1 MSVINSMLKNIEQR
15 QPNSAINDQGTVV
28 VEPVYDSHGAIK
40 KVVTV
45 AVALLVVVLS
55 YIYLPST
62 SEKVTPPVSTATQVN
77 KQHQLEA
84 IHDPAVLV
92 NENIQK
98 QSDIVAPPV
107 AQFAPT
113 LSEPELEGKNEV
125 KPEVKESFKAEKVT
139 LTAATVQPQKTVA
152 AKQQSTIEVKKVTQ
166 PRTEQQ
172 QIADL
177 LRQAKQALE
186 FGLYQE
192 GINDLTQILSRD
204 KGNIA
209 ARSLLA
215 ATYFQQQDILS
226 AQSILEHGIAFDSQ
240 VLEWRVLLSKIYI
253 TRKQYA
259 VVQQLLSDEFDSQ
272 GDAQYW
278 ALKGTAAQQ
287 LGDHTRALTC
297 FEQLTQLQPQQG
309 KWWLAMATSKDAQG
323 DYLSAKRYYQAAI
336 DVGNLNFAVL
346 KHAEQR
352 LQALGGVS

>member
-15 QPNSAINDQGTVV
+15 QPTTSLNEQGTVV
-28 VEPVYDSHGAIK
+28 VEPVYDSHGFIK
-40 KVVTV
+40 KLLIITI
-45 AVALLVVVLS
+45 ALLVVVLS
-55 YIYLPST
+55 YIYLPTASDDAAAQLP
-62 SEKVTPPVSTATQVN
+62 EQIDVVTKAKSSKETEQNNTPVLINAPVVSN
-77 KQHQLEA
+77 
-84 IHDPAVLV
+84 
-92 NENIQK
+92 
-98 QSDIVAPPV
+98 SDVIKPV
-107 AQFAPT
+107 AKVEPIIEEVVTVKTDTKEPVVAEKPMVAAVAIEPSKVPT
-113 LSEPELEGKNEV
+113 AN
-125 KPEVKESFKAEKVT
+125 KESSF
-139 LTAATVQPQKTVA
+139 Q
-152 AKQQSTIEVKKVTQ
+152 VKKVTQ
-166 PRTEQQ
+166 QRTEQQ
-172 QIADL
+172 QIAEL

-192 GINDLTQILSRD
+192 GIDDLSQILNRD

-253 TRKQYA
+253 TRKQYS
-259 VVQQLLSDEFDSQ
+259 VVQQLLSDDFDSQ
-272 GDAQYW
+272 GDSQYW

-287 LGDHTRALTC
+287 LGDHTRALVC

-323 DYLSAKRYYQAAI
+323 DYLSAKRYYLAAI
-336 DVGNLNFAVL
+336 EVGNLNPAVL

>member
-15 QPNSAINDQGTVV
+15 QPTTSLNEQGTVV
-28 VEPVYDSHGAIK
+28 VEPVYDSHGFIK
-40 KVVTV
+40 KLLII
-45 AVALLVVVLS
+45 AIALLVVVLS
-55 YIYLPST
+55 YIYLPTASDDAAAQL
-62 SEKVTPPVSTATQVN
+62 SERMDVVTKAQSSKEAEQNNTPVLINAPVVSN
-77 KQHQLEA
+77 
-84 IHDPAVLV
+84 
-92 NENIQK
+92 
-98 QSDIVAPPV
+98 SDVIKPV
-107 AQFAPT
+107 AKVEPIIEEVAAVKTDTKEPVVTEKPMVAAVAIEPSKVPT
-113 LSEPELEGKNEV
+113 AN
-125 KPEVKESFKAEKVT
+125 KESSF
-139 LTAATVQPQKTVA
+139 Q
-152 AKQQSTIEVKKVTQ
+152 VKKVTQ
-166 PRTEQQ
+166 QRTEQQ
-172 QIADL
+172 QIAQL

-192 GINDLTQILSRD
+192 GIDDLSQILNRD

-253 TRKQYA
+253 TRKQYS
-259 VVQQLLSDEFDSQ
+259 VVQQLLSDDFDSQ
-272 GDAQYW
+272 GDSQYW
-278 ALKGTAAQQ
+278 ALKGTASQQ
-287 LGDHTRALTC
+287 LGDHIRALVC

-323 DYLSAKRYYQAAI
+323 DYLSAKRYYLAAI
-336 DVGNLNFAVL
+336 EVGNLNPAVL

>member
-15 QPNSAINDQGTVV
+15 QPTTLLNEQGTVV
-28 VEPVYDSHGAIK
+28 VEPVYDSHGLIK
-40 KVVTV
+40 KLLIITI
-45 AVALLVVVLS
+45 ALLVVVLS
-55 YIYLPST
+55 YIYLPTASDDAAAQLP
-62 SEKVTPPVSTATQVN
+62 ERIDVVTKAQSSKEAEQNNTPVLINAPVVSN
-77 KQHQLEA
+77 
-84 IHDPAVLV
+84 
-92 NENIQK
+92 
-98 QSDIVAPPV
+98 SDVIKPV
-107 AQFAPT
+107 AKVEPIIEEVVTVKTDTKEPVVAEKPMVAAVAIEPSKVPT
-113 LSEPELEGKNEV
+113 AN
-125 KPEVKESFKAEKVT
+125 KESSF
-139 LTAATVQPQKTVA
+139 Q
-152 AKQQSTIEVKKVTQ
+152 VKKVTQ
-166 PRTEQQ
+166 QRTEQQ
-172 QIADL
+172 QIAEL

-192 GINDLTQILSRD
+192 GIDDLSQILNRD

-253 TRKQYA
+253 TRKQYS
-259 VVQQLLSDEFDSQ
+259 VVQQLLSDDFDSQ
-272 GDAQYW
+272 GDSQYW

-287 LGDHTRALTC
+287 LGDHTRALVC

-323 DYLSAKRYYQAAI
+323 DYLSAKRYYLAAI
-336 DVGNLNFAVL
+336 EVGNLNPAVL

>member
-15 QPNSAINDQGTVV
+15 QPTTLLNEQGTVV
-28 VEPVYDSHGAIK
+28 VEPVYDSHGFIK
-40 KVVTV
+40 KLLIITI
-45 AVALLVVVLS
+45 ALLVVVLS
-55 YIYLPST
+55 YIYLPTASDDAAAQLP
-62 SEKVTPPVSTATQVN
+62 ERIDVVTKAQSSKEAEQNNTPVLINAPVVSN
-77 KQHQLEA
+77 
-84 IHDPAVLV
+84 
-92 NENIQK
+92 
-98 QSDIVAPPV
+98 SDVIKPV
-107 AQFAPT
+107 AKVEPIIEEVVTVKTDTKEPVVAEKPMVAAVAIEPSKVPT
-113 LSEPELEGKNEV
+113 AN
-125 KPEVKESFKAEKVT
+125 KESSF
-139 LTAATVQPQKTVA
+139 Q
-152 AKQQSTIEVKKVTQ
+152 VKKVTQ
-166 PRTEQQ
+166 QRTEQQ
-172 QIADL
+172 QIAEL

-192 GINDLTQILSRD
+192 GIDDLSQILNRD

-253 TRKQYA
+253 TRKQYS
-259 VVQQLLSDEFDSQ
+259 VVQQLLSDDFDSQ
-272 GDAQYW
+272 GDSQYW

-287 LGDHTRALTC
+287 LGDHTRALVC

-323 DYLSAKRYYQAAI
+323 DYLSAKRYYLAAI
-336 DVGNLNFAVL
+336 EVGNLNPAVL

>member
-15 QPNSAINDQGTVV
+15 QPTTSLNEQGTVV
-28 VEPVYDSHGAIK
+28 VEPVYDSHGFIK
-40 KVVTV
+40 KLLII
-45 AVALLVVVLS
+45 AIALLVVVLS
-55 YIYLPST
+55 YIYLPTASDDAAAQL
-62 SEKVTPPVSTATQVN
+62 SERMDVVTKAQSSKEAEQNNTPVLINAPVVSN
-77 KQHQLEA
+77 
-84 IHDPAVLV
+84 
-92 NENIQK
+92 
-98 QSDIVAPPV
+98 SDVIKPV
-107 AQFAPT
+107 AKVEPIIEEVAAVKTDTKEPVVTEKPMVAAVAIEPSKVPT
-113 LSEPELEGKNEV
+113 AN
-125 KPEVKESFKAEKVT
+125 KESSF
-139 LTAATVQPQKTVA
+139 Q
-152 AKQQSTIEVKKVTQ
+152 VKKVTQ
-166 PRTEQQ
+166 QRTEQQ
-172 QIADL
+172 QIAQL

-192 GINDLTQILSRD
+192 GIDDLSQILNRD

-253 TRKQYA
+253 TRKQYS
-259 VVQQLLSDEFDSQ
+259 VVQQLLSDDFDSQ
-272 GDAQYW
+272 GDSQYW

-287 LGDHTRALTC
+287 LGDHIRALVC

-323 DYLSAKRYYQAAI
+323 DYLSAKRYYLAAI
-336 DVGNLNFAVL
+336 EVGNLNPAVL